1 MTARNVIGIPQKDF
15 TILIPS
21 MPPESVKTNA
31 TAMSRIP
38 QKNLMPAGGSSD
50 SEASFKDMLERVP
63 TIELAWVTREI
74 AMISSIN
81 AFMIVDRG
89 ILPNTASVRASAPL
103 A

>member
-38 QKNLMPAGGSSD
+38 QKNLMPAGGPRIRRLFQGHAGEGSHHRVSLGNQGNSD
-50 SEASFKDMLERVP
+50 DQQHKCLHDCGQGH
-63 TIELAWVTREI
+63 I
-74 AMISSIN
+74 AEY
-81 AFMIVDRG
+81 G
-89 ILPNTASVRASAPL
+89 KCQASAPL